1 MRELLKTNDP
11 VALSYASALLE
22 DAGIMAVILDEN
34 MSILEGSLGIL
45 PRRLMVDADLF
56 ERARRILSDA
66 GLDRA

>member
-34 MSILEGSLGIL
+34 MSVLEGSLGIL
-45 PRRLMVDADLF
+45 PRRLMVDADLYD
-56 ERARRILSDA
+56 RARTILSDA